1 MEYIQLKTD
10 KTETLGLTW
19 IVKMPGTLYGKKFMT
34 FIGKADD
41 VSWIKTNAS
50 AKRFNLEK
58 PKEKT

>member
-1 MEYIQLKTD
+1 LFQFDENK
-10 KTETLGLTW
+10 W
-19 IVKMPGTLYGKKFMT
+19 STLYGKKFMT